1 MNDFLEYINTWS
13 VLKWIVLVLIAGFI
27 GQFGK
32 SYAKHLIERFRKK
45 PTQTPPPGN
54 VPVYRPPEGP
64 ARREDN
70 LPPAPGQTGLSKEEA
85 KLRKKELKAE
95 LKREK
100 KEAKD

>member
-1 MNDFLEYINTWS
+1 VNPDLNQIDIHK
-13 VLKWIVLVLIAGFI
+13 VLFWIIIVLVAGFI

-45 PTQTPPPGN
+45 PTQVPPPGN

-64 ARREDN
+64 SRSEDN
-70 LPPAPGQTGLSKEEA
+70 LPPAPGQAGLSKEEA
-85 KLRKKELKAE
+85 KIRKKELKAE
-95 LKREK
+95 LKNKK

>member
-1 MNDFLEYINTWS
+1 MTPDLNQIDIHRVIF
-13 VLKWIVLVLIAGFI
+13 WIVVVLVAGFI

-54 VPVYRPPEGP
+54 IPVSRPPEGP
-64 ARREDN
+64 ARSGDN

-85 KLRKKELKAE
+85 KIRKKELKAE

>member
-1 MNDFLEYINTWS
+1 MNPDLNQIDVHK
-13 VLKWIVLVLIAGFI
+13 VLFWIIIVLVAGFI

-45 PTQTPPPGN
+45 PPQAPLPGN
-54 VPVYRPPEGP
+54 VPVYRSQEGP
-64 ARREDN
+64 ARSEDN

-85 KLRKKELKAE
+85 KIRKKELKAE
-95 LKREK
+95 LKSKK